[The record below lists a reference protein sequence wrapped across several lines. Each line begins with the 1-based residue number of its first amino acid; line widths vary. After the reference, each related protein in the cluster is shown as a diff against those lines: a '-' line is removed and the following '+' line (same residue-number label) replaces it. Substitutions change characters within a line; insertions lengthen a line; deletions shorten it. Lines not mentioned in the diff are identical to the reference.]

1 MLVNRGLAILAIWA
15 VVGFAVERLGD
26 EGDQRLLPTA
36 LAASVG
42 FIGTLLIIVTTWLL
56 LAEIKKLTAITA
68 AQRDLFEARPRIAS
82 LHKSLAATARS
93 ASENGQSEWWGR
105 PRRSD
110 VLLTEEF
117 SRVRAALEIL
127 DPEGELDIAWIALRP
142 TRHETTA
149 LERLANGD
157 AVTAKTLL
165 ADPAY
170 RCDLKRFD
178 REVENFFVATSVVSC
193 RQETGWQ
200 KETTLVVGGRKYL

>member
-1 MLVNRGLAILAIWA
+1 M
-15 VVGFAVERLGD
+15 
-26 EGDQRLLPTA
+26 
-36 LAASVG
+36 
-42 FIGTLLIIVTTWLL
+42 
-56 LAEIKKLTAITA
+56 
-68 AQRDLFEARPRIAS
+68 
-82 LHKSLAATARS
+82 
-93 ASENGQSEWWGR
+93 
-105 PRRSD
+105 
-110 VLLTEEF
+110 
-117 SRVRAALEIL
+117 RAALEIL

-170 RCDLKRFD
+170 RRDLKRFD

-200 KETTLVVGGRKYL
+200 KETTLVVGGRKYLGIIYESAKNRNQTNLSTVRVLYNPNLLERREYTNKLGKANAFARVFAKCFVWHVQSSTV